1 MRSGLIGER
10 AVVIGAGMG
19 GLAAAGALA
28 RHFERVVVLER
39 DTLAAQPTHRSGTPQ
54 GPHLHAM
61 MVSGRLALEQLFPGF
76 EGELVHTGAVPLK
89 LGLDVRFERFPYY
102 PFPQRD
108 LGYVN
113 YAASRPAIEYTVRRR
128 LEGISNVTLRQRC
141 RVRELMAAP
150 GGTRVTGV
158 RYENPD
164 GVSET
169 LSADLVVDASGRGT
183 PTLTFLKSIGRP
195 LPEETTIGID
205 LYYSSCV
212 FDIPAD
218 APTDWKGVFTFAK
231 PPQDLRGG
239 ALAPL
244 EGNRWIVTL
253 SGRHGVAMPTDY
265 DSFLGFAQALLTP
278 TIYNA
283 IKGAKPLSEVVRY
296 GFPESVL
303 RHFERLNNFPQGLLP
318 LGDAICQFN
327 PTWGQGISVAAQE
340 ACMLLRLL
348 DRLSGESDPIA
359 LLGPAFFADIQ
370 PLLDQPWSIAMLDF
384 GFPQT
389 RGNRPADFDRRLK
402 FGAALNRLA
411 VDDAA
416 VHKLTIEVQ
425 HLLKPS
431 SVYQDPELMQRVMA
445 VMAKM

>member
-1 MRSGLIGER
+1 M
-10 AVVIGAGMG
+10 
-19 GLAAAGALA
+19 
-28 RHFERVVVLER
+28 
-39 DTLAAQPTHRSGTPQ
+39 
-54 GPHLHAM
+54 
-61 MVSGRLALEQLFPGF
+61 
-76 EGELVHTGAVPLK
+76 PLK

-113 YAASRPAIEYTVRRR
+113 YAASRPAIEHTARRR
-128 LEGISNVTLRQRC
+128 LEGIANATLRQHC
-141 RVRELMAAP
+141 RVRELIVAP

-158 RYENPD
+158 RYENPE
-164 GVSET
+164 GASET
-169 LSADLVVDASGRGT
+169 MPADLVIDASGRGAL
-183 PTLTFLKSIGRP
+183 TLTFLKSLGRP

-205 LYYSSCV
+205 LFYSSCV
-212 FDIPAD
+212 FDTPSD

-231 PPQDLRGG
+231 PPEDLRGA

-253 SGRHGVAMPTDY
+253 SGRHGVAMPSDHE
-265 DSFLGFAQALLTP
+265 SFLGYAQALRTP
-278 TIYNA
+278 TIYDA

-296 GFPESVL
+296 AFPESVL
-303 RHFERLNNFPQGLLP
+303 RHFERLDNFPQGLLP

-340 ACMLLRLL
+340 ACVLRRLL
-348 DRLSGESDPIA
+348 DRLSGERDAIA

-370 PLLDQPWSIAMLDF
+370 PLLEQPWSIAMLDF
-384 GFPQT
+384 AFPQT
-389 RGNRPADFDRRLK
+389 RGNRPADFEKRLK

-411 VDDAA
+411 ADDAA
-416 VHKLTIEVQ
+416 IHKLTIEVQ

-431 SVYQDPELMQRVMA
+431 SVYQDPELVQQVMA